1 MCGIFAVFGNFR
13 KEQQTIMKAGRNNSK
28 RGPDNCSTIIKNNA
42 LYMFHRLAINDVSD
56 KGNQPMVSND
66 IIMMANAEIYN
77 HKDLTT
83 KYNLESK
90 SLSDCEAILRLYE
103 QIGFDAMIR
112 QLHGVYA
119 IILTD
124 NEGKK
129 IYFARDRIGVRPLY
143 YGFSFDHQIFALS
156 STPDSLTD
164 FCFYIKP
171 VTPGCSILVDLTSSN
186 PTWIFEKLGELDLSL
201 SVNRIFEPVNKIKE
215 TLEKAVKMRLMTDR
229 PMGCLL
235 SGGLD
240 SSVIAYLL
248 TKFLGGENVRTY
260 SIGMDGSTD
269 LEYARKVASFLGTK
283 HTEVKF
289 SVEQGLNIIPEVIKT
304 LATYDITTIR
314 ASVGMYLLSKYISK
328 NTTDKVI
335 FSGEGSDEIFEG
347 YLYFHNAPN
356 EIEAENDSL
365 RLIKELH
372 IYDVLRADRC
382 ISSNGLEP
390 RVPFLD
396 KDVVDLSLSLQAKEK
411 WPKYTKDS
419 LGKSI
424 EKYLLR
430 KAFEGCLPDEIIW
443 RQKEAFSDGVSSKTK
458 SWFQYIQE
466 YVEQKISNEMTNSK
480 FPNKEAQYYKMV
492 FDHYY
497 PNYDLKIDYWLP
509 RWSLVKDPSARL
521 LQAYES
527 N

>member
-42 LYMFHRLAINDVSD
+42 MYMFHRLAINDVSNN
-56 KGNQPMVSND
+56 GNQPMVSND

-77 HKDLTT
+77 YKNLIST
-83 KYNLESK
+83 YNLESK
-90 SLSDCEAILRLYE
+90 SSSDCEVILRLYE
-103 QIGFDAMIR
+103 QIGFSQMVR

-124 NEGKK
+124 KESKK

-143 YGFSFDHQIFALS
+143 YGFSSDYQIFALC
-156 STPDSLTD
+156 STPDILTE
-164 FCFYIKP
+164 FCTYIQP
-171 VTPGCSILVDLTSSN
+171 VIPGCSILVDISKPNPTWTFEKLDELELNLAINRISN
-186 PTWIFEKLGELDLSL
+186 PTS
-201 SVNRIFEPVNKIKE
+201 KIRE
-215 TLEKAVKMRLMTDR
+215 TLEEAVKMRLMSDR

-240 SSVIAYLL
+240 SSIIASILV
-248 TKFLGGENVRTY
+248 KFLKGENVRTY
-260 SIGMDGSTD
+260 SIGMEGSTD

-283 HTEVKF
+283 HHEVIF
-289 SVEQGLNIIPEVIKT
+289 TYQEGLQAIPEVIKT

-314 ASVGMYLLSKYISK
+314 ASVGMYLLAKYIATK
-328 NTTDKVI
+328 TTDKVI

-356 EIEAENDSL
+356 ENEAENDSL

-396 KDVVDLSLSLQAKEK
+396 KNVVDLSLSLLASDK
-411 WPKYTKDS
+411 WPNNPEKK
-419 LGKSI
+419 GC

-430 KAFEGCLPDEIIW
+430 KAFEGYLPDEVLW
-443 RQKEAFSDGVSSKTK
+443 RQKEAFSDGVSSKAK

-466 YVEQKISNEMTNSK
+466 FVETKISNEMFNPK
-480 FPNKEAQYYKMV
+480 FPSKEAHYYKMV

-521 LQAYES
+521 LKAYEK
-527 N
+527 